1 MEYSAPN
8 YEQRS
13 GTMDPMTS
21 HFDDVLARRAAGAME
36 AIDAARLAI
45 RKCRQQR
52 IEAYMVRKEVHS
64 SICRLRDQVARARLL
79 ALVPAHEF
87 PQDC

>member
-52 IEAYMVRKEVHS
+52 IEAYLVRKEVHS